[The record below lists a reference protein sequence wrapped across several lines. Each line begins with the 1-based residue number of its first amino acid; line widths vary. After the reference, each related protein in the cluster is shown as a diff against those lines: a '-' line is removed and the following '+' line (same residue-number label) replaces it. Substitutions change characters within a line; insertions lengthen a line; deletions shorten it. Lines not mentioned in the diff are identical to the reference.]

1 VQRIFW
7 ATCPTCAKS
16 LPVDYGIRFVAG
28 VRLECPHCRTKF
40 TVNEAAELDE
50 RWG

>member
-1 VQRIFW
+1 MQRIFW
-7 ATCPTCAKS
+7 ATCPHCAKAFS
-16 LPVDYGIRFVAG
+16 VDYGIRFAD

-40 TVNEAAELDE
+40 TVDEAAALDE